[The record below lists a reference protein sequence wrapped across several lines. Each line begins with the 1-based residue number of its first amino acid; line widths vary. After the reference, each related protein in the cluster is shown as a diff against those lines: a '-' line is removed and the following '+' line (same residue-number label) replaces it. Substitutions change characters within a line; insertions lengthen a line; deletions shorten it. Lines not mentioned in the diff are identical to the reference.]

1 MGSRTRPPIVSF
13 SSWEWPLLRI
23 MSEAPTEGA
32 AKARET
38 FGSRFGSVMVL
49 IGVAVGLANVW
60 RFPYLAGRHG
70 GAAFVLL
77 YVIFAFLL
85 GIPAIMA
92 EWTLGRLTRQG
103 PAGAFVTA
111 GMAGGRA
118 IGLLLF
124 FTVFMALSYYALIV
138 GRVLFYAVHSLSG
151 GTVGED
157 PGAFYQSWLGG
168 VTSWNLLVTTTTFT
182 GVGGV
187 VFLGVRRGI
196 EAVSRV
202 AMPLVF
208 VSLLLVI
215 VRSVT
220 LPGAMAGIRFYL
232 LPDLSKIDGPT
243 ALAAMGQVFFSLSL
257 GGTFFL
263 LYGSYLR
270 EDENIPVTA
279 VQTAF
284 GDMSAS
290 LLAGL
295 AILPAVF
302 AMGVEPTSGPSLLF
316 ITLPGVFDAMPGGAI
331 AGGLFFSAF
340 FVAAFLSAV
349 AAMEVLVDG
358 ARHYFG
364 WTRGRAVVVLVTVDL
379 LLSIPSMS
387 SSNFLMWN
395 DRIWGSTMQP
405 VGSALTLIALGWF
418 VSRGWALAEVNRG
431 SSLRVG
437 RLWIVWIRWVIPISI
452 VVILV
457 YGWWKQI
464 RGEP

>member
-1 MGSRTRPPIVSF
+1 MP
-13 SSWEWPLLRI
+13 
-23 MSEAPTEGA
+23 EAPPSGA
-32 AKARET
+32 TKARET
-38 FGSRFGSVMVL
+38 FGSRFGSLMVL

-60 RFPYLAGRHG
+60 RFPYLAGNHG

-77 YVIFAFLL
+77 YVLLSFLL

-111 GMAGGRA
+111 GMPGGRG

-124 FTVFMALSYYALIV
+124 FTVFMAMSYYGLIV
-138 GRVLFYAVHSLSG
+138 GQVLFYALHTLFG
-151 GTVGED
+151 GAVGAD
-157 PGAFYQSWLGG
+157 PAAFYQSKLGG
-168 VTSWNLLVTTTTFT
+168 ITSWNLAFTAFTFL
-182 GVGGV
+182 GIGGV
-187 VFLGVRRGI
+187 VYLGVRKGI
-196 EAVSRV
+196 EALSRI

-208 VSLLLVI
+208 LSLLVVV

-243 ALAAMGQVFFSLSL
+243 VLAAMGQVFFSMSL

-279 VQTAF
+279 IKTAF
-284 GDMSAS
+284 GDISAS

-316 ITLPGVFDAMPGGAI
+316 ITLPGVFDAMPGGAF

-349 AAMEVLVDG
+349 AGMEVLVDG

-364 WTRGRAVVVLVTVDL
+364 WSRPRALVVLIGADL
-379 LLSIPSMS
+379 LLSLPSMS
-387 SSNFLMWN
+387 SSSFLMWN
-395 DRIWGSTMQP
+395 DRLWGSTMQP
-405 VGSALTLIALGWF
+405 VGSALTLVALGWF
-418 VSRGWALAEVNRG
+418 VSRGRVLAEVNRG
-431 SSLRVG
+431 SSVRVG
-437 RLWIVWIRWVIPISI
+437 ELWIFWIRWVIPISI
-452 VVILV
+452 LVILV
-457 YGWWKQI
+457 YGWWAQI

>member
-1 MGSRTRPPIVSF
+1 MP
-13 SSWEWPLLRI
+13 
-23 MSEAPTEGA
+23 EAEPT
-32 AKARET
+32 KARET
-38 FGSRFGSVMVL
+38 FGSRFGSLMVL

-60 RFPYLAGRHG
+60 RFPYLAGNHG

-77 YVIFAFLL
+77 YVLLSFLL

-111 GMAGGRA
+111 GMPWGRG

-124 FTVFMALSYYALIV
+124 FTIFMALSYYTLIV
-138 GRVLFYAVHSLSG
+138 GQILFYAVHTLFGAS
-151 GTVGED
+151 VGEN
-157 PGAFYQSWLGG
+157 AASFYHARLGG
-168 VTSWNLLVTTTTFT
+168 ITFWNVVVT
-182 GVGGV
+182 GVTFLGIGGV
-187 VFLGVRRGI
+187 VYLGVRKGI
-196 EAVSRV
+196 EAVSKL

-208 VSLLLVI
+208 LSLLLVI
-215 VRSVT
+215 ARSVT
-220 LPGAMAGIRFYL
+220 LPGAGAGLRFYL
-232 LPDLSKIDGPT
+232 LPDLSKIDGP
-243 ALAAMGQVFFSLSL
+243 AVLAAMGQVFFSLSL

-279 VQTAF
+279 VKTAF
-284 GDMSAS
+284 GDMSAA

-295 AILPAVF
+295 AVLPAVF

-316 ITLPGVFDAMPGGAI
+316 VTLPGVFGAMPGGSL

-364 WTRGRAVVVLVTVDL
+364 WSRGRAVAVLAAVDFL
-379 LLSIPSMS
+379 AAFPSMAS
-387 SSNFLMWN
+387 SSLLMWN
-395 DRIWGSTMQP
+395 DRVWGSTMQP
-405 VGSALTLIALGWF
+405 VGSALTLVALGWF
-418 VSRGWALAEVNRG
+418 VGRGRALPEVNQG
-431 SSLRVG
+431 SSVRIG
-437 RLWIVWIRWVIPISI
+437 SFWIFWIRWVVPAAI
-452 VVILV
+452 VVILL
-457 YGWWKQI
+457 YGWW
-464 RGEP
+464 GAS

>member
-1 MGSRTRPPIVSF
+1 MP
-13 SSWEWPLLRI
+13 
-23 MSEAPTEGA
+23 EAPPGGA
-32 AKARET
+32 TKARET
-38 FGSRFGSVMVL
+38 FGSRFGSLMVL

-60 RFPYLAGRHG
+60 RFPYLVGKHG

-77 YVIFAFLL
+77 YVVLNVLL
-85 GIPAIMA
+85 GVPAIMA

-111 GMAGGRA
+111 GMPGGRG

-124 FTVFMALSYYALIV
+124 FTVFMAMSYYTMIA
-138 GRVLFYAVHSLSG
+138 GQVLFYALYIPFG
-151 GTVGED
+151 GTVGVD
-157 PGAFYQSWLGG
+157 PGAFYRSTLGG
-168 VTSWNLLVTTTTFT
+168 ITLSNVAMTATTFLAI
-182 GVGGV
+182 GGV
-187 VFLGVRRGI
+187 VYLGVRRGI
-196 EAVSRV
+196 EALSRV

-208 VSLLLVI
+208 VTLLVVI
-215 VRSVT
+215 ARSVT
-220 LPGAMAGIRFYL
+220 LPGGMEGIKFYL
-232 LPDLSKIDGPT
+232 VPDFSKIDGP
-243 ALAAMGQVFFSLSL
+243 AVLAAMGQVFFSLSL

-279 VQTAF
+279 VQTAV
-284 GDMSAS
+284 GDVGSA

-295 AILPAVF
+295 AVLPAVF

-316 ITLPGVFDAMPGGAI
+316 ITLPGVFERMSGGAL
-331 AGGLFFSAF
+331 AGGLFFATF
-340 FVAAFLSAV
+340 FVAAFFGAV
-349 AAMEVLVDG
+349 AGMEVLVDG

-364 WTRGRAVVVLVTVDL
+364 WSRGRALVIFIAADL
-379 LLSIPSMS
+379 LFALPSMAS
-387 SSNFLMWN
+387 SDVLLWN
-395 DRIWGSTMQP
+395 DRVWGSTMQP

-418 VSRGWALAEVNRG
+418 VSRGRALAEVNRG

-437 RLWIVWIRWVIPISI
+437 GLWIFWIRWVIPLSI

-457 YGWWKQI
+457 YGWWAQI

>member
-1 MGSRTRPPIVSF
+1 
-13 SSWEWPLLRI
+13 
-23 MSEAPTEGA
+23 
-32 AKARET
+32 
-38 FGSRFGSVMVL
+38 MVL

-60 RFPYLAGRHG
+60 RFPYLVGKHG

-77 YVIFAFLL
+77 YVVLNVLL
-85 GIPAIMA
+85 GVPAIMA

-111 GMAGGRA
+111 GMPGGRG

-124 FTVFMALSYYALIV
+124 FTVFMAMTYYTLIV
-138 GRVLFYAVHSLSG
+138 GQVLFYALHTSFGFAV
-151 GTVGED
+151 GTD
-157 PGAFYQSWLGG
+157 PAAFYQSKLGSITPWNLAMTAVTFLGIGG
-168 VTSWNLLVTTTTFT
+168 VLY
-182 GVGGV
+182 
-187 VFLGVRRGI
+187 LGVRRGI
-196 EAVSRV
+196 EALSRV

-208 VSLLLVI
+208 LSLLVVI
-215 VRSVT
+215 FRSVT
-220 LPGAMAGIRFYL
+220 LPGAMEGIRFYL
-232 LPDLSKIDGPT
+232 VPDLSKIDGPT
-243 ALAAMGQVFFSLSL
+243 VLAAMGQVFFSLSL

-270 EDENIPVTA
+270 DDENLPVTA

-284 GDMSAS
+284 GDMSAA

-295 AILPAVF
+295 AVLPAVF

-316 ITLPGVFDAMPGGAI
+316 ITLPGVFGAMPGGAF
-331 AGGLFFSAF
+331 AGGLFFAAF

-349 AAMEVLVDG
+349 AGMEVLVDG
-358 ARHYFG
+358 AGHYFG
-364 WTRGRAVVVLVTVDL
+364 WTRGRALVVLVSADF

-387 SSNFLMWN
+387 SSNYLMWN
-395 DRIWGSTMQP
+395 DRVWGSTMQP

-418 VSRGWALAEVNRG
+418 VSRGRALAEVNRG
-431 SSLRVG
+431 SSIRVG
-437 RLWIVWIRWVIPISI
+437 ELWIFWIRWVIPISI

-457 YGWWKQI
+457 YGWWAQI

>member
-1 MGSRTRPPIVSF
+1 MP
-13 SSWEWPLLRI
+13 
-23 MSEAPTEGA
+23 EAPTDGA
-32 AKARET
+32 TKARET
-38 FGSRFGSVMVL
+38 FGSRFGSLTVL

-60 RFPYLAGRHG
+60 RFPYLAGKHG

-77 YVIFAFLL
+77 YVALNFLL

-111 GMAGGRA
+111 GMPGGRG
-118 IGLLLF
+118 IGLVLF
-124 FTVFMALSYYALIV
+124 FTVFMAMTYYTLIV
-138 GRVLFYAVHSLSG
+138 GQVLFYALHTSFG
-151 GTVGED
+151 FTVGAD
-157 PGAFYQSWLGG
+157 PAAFYQAKLGG
-168 VTSWNLLVTTTTFT
+168 ITPWNLAMTSLTFL
-182 GVGGV
+182 GIGGV
-187 VFLGVRRGI
+187 LYLGVRRGI
-196 EAVSRV
+196 EAISRI

-208 VSLLLVI
+208 LSLLVVI

-220 LPGAMAGIRFYL
+220 LPGAAAGLRFYL
-232 LPDLSKIDGPT
+232 VPDLSKIDGPT
-243 ALAAMGQVFFSLSL
+243 VLAAMGQVFFSLSL

-270 EDENIPVTA
+270 DDENLPVTA

-284 GDMSAS
+284 GDMSAA

-295 AILPAVF
+295 AVLPAVF

-316 ITLPGVFDAMPGGAI
+316 ITLPGVFRAMPGGAF

-349 AAMEVLVDG
+349 AGMEVLVDG
-358 ARHYFG
+358 SRHYFG
-364 WTRGRAVVVLVTVDL
+364 WSRGRALVVLVGADL
-379 LLSIPSMS
+379 LLSLPSMWS
-387 SSNFLMWN
+387 SSILMWN
-395 DRIWGSTMQP
+395 DRLWGSTMQP

-418 VSRGWALAEVNRG
+418 VSRGRALAGVNRG
-431 SSLRVG
+431 SGVRVG
-437 RLWIVWIRWVIPISI
+437 GLWIFWIRWVIPISI
-452 VVILV
+452 VFILV
-457 YGWWKQI
+457 YGWWPQI

>member
-1 MGSRTRPPIVSF
+1 MP
-13 SSWEWPLLRI
+13 
-23 MSEAPTEGA
+23 EAEGT
-32 AKARET
+32 KARET
-38 FGSRFGSVMVL
+38 FGSRFGSLMVL

-60 RFPYLAGRHG
+60 RFPYLAGKHG

-77 YVIFAFLL
+77 YVVLNFLL

-92 EWTLGRLTRQG
+92 EWTLGRLTRKG

-111 GMAGGRA
+111 GMPGGRG

-124 FTVFMALSYYALIV
+124 FTVFMAMTYYTLIV
-138 GRVLFYAVHSLSG
+138 GQVLFYALHTLFGVAV
-151 GTVGED
+151 GTD
-157 PGAFYQSWLGG
+157 PAAFYQSTLGG
-168 VTSWNLLVTTTTFT
+168 ITPWNLAMTAVTFL
-182 GVGGV
+182 GIGGV
-187 VFLGVRRGI
+187 LYLGVRRGI
-196 EAVSRV
+196 EAISRV

-208 VSLLLVI
+208 LSLLVVI

-220 LPGAMAGIRFYL
+220 LPGAMEGIRFYL
-232 LPDLSKIDGPT
+232 VPDLSKIDGPT
-243 ALAAMGQVFFSLSL
+243 VLAAMGQVFFSLSL

-270 EDENIPVTA
+270 DDENLPVTA

-284 GDMSAS
+284 GDMSAA

-295 AILPAVF
+295 AVLPAVF

-316 ITLPGVFDAMPGGAI
+316 ITLPGVFGAMPGGAF

-349 AAMEVLVDG
+349 AGMEVLVDG

-364 WTRGRAVVVLVTVDL
+364 WSRGRALVVLVGADFF
-379 LLSIPSMS
+379 LSIPSMS
-387 SSNFLMWN
+387 SSDYLMWN
-395 DRIWGSTMQP
+395 DRLWGSTMQP

-418 VSRGWALAEVNRG
+418 VSRGRALAEVNRG
-431 SSLRVG
+431 SSIRVG
-437 RLWIVWIRWVIPISI
+437 DLWIFWIRWVIPISI
-452 VVILV
+452 AFILV
-457 YGWWKQI
+457 YGWWAQI

>member
-1 MGSRTRPPIVSF
+1 
-13 SSWEWPLLRI
+13 
-23 MSEAPTEGA
+23 
-32 AKARET
+32 
-38 FGSRFGSVMVL
+38 MVL

-60 RFPYLAGRHG
+60 RFPYLVGKHG

-77 YVIFAFLL
+77 YVVLNVLL
-85 GIPAIMA
+85 GVPAIMA

-111 GMAGGRA
+111 GMPGGRG

-124 FTVFMALSYYALIV
+124 FTVFMAMTYYTLIV
-138 GRVLFYAVHSLSG
+138 GQVLFYALHTSFGFAV
-151 GTVGED
+151 GTD
-157 PGAFYQSWLGG
+157 PAAFYQSKLGSITPWNLAMTAVTFLGIGG
-168 VTSWNLLVTTTTFT
+168 VLY
-182 GVGGV
+182 
-187 VFLGVRRGI
+187 LGVRRGI
-196 EAVSRV
+196 EAISRV

-208 VSLLLVI
+208 LSLLVVI

-220 LPGAMAGIRFYL
+220 LPGAMEGIRFYL
-232 LPDLSKIDGPT
+232 VPDLSKIDGPT
-243 ALAAMGQVFFSLSL
+243 VLAAMGQVFFSLSL

-270 EDENIPVTA
+270 DDENLPVTA

-284 GDMSAS
+284 GDMSAA

-295 AILPAVF
+295 AVLPAVF

-316 ITLPGVFDAMPGGAI
+316 ITLPGVFGAMPGGAF
-331 AGGLFFSAF
+331 AGGLFFAAF

-349 AAMEVLVDG
+349 AGMEVLVDG
-358 ARHYFG
+358 AGHYFG
-364 WTRGRAVVVLVTVDL
+364 WTRGRALVVLVSADF

-387 SSNFLMWN
+387 SSNYLMWN
-395 DRIWGSTMQP
+395 DRVWGSTMQP

-418 VSRGWALAEVNRG
+418 VSRGRALAEVNRG
-431 SSLRVG
+431 SSIRVG
-437 RLWIVWIRWVIPISI
+437 ELWIFWIRWVIPISI

-457 YGWWKQI
+457 YGWWAQI